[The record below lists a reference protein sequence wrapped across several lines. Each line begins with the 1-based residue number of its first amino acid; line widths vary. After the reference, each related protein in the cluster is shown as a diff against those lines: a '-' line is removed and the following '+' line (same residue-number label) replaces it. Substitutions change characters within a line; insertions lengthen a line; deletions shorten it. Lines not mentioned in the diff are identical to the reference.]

1 MKQGQED
8 DLPDL
13 LTKPKGPSVISKRAM
28 HGLLEHIDI
37 AG

>member
-13 LTKPKGPSVISKRAM
+13 LTKPKGPSVISKCAM